1 MEERMTMQEAL
12 QLEHVHFTIGR
23 RKKAFSLRDISF
35 SVPRGCVTGLIGE
48 NGAGKTTLMRL
59 ILNMYVPNGG
69 TIRLFGAAA
78 GRDNTE
84 ARDNIG
90 FVIDRN
96 FLPTLHTA
104 KSAGRFLSHV
114 YSNWDKEAYERLLHD
129 FKIPPSKLLIRLSSG
144 TAQKVQI
151 AIALSHR
158 ADLLILDEPFN
169 FLDPVA
175 KKRFLELLQEF
186 MKAPDHAVFFFL
198 GIFGVTL
205 FVQDQFTGA
214 LVLPISGRQ
223 FVTAKLLQ
231 IAALLA
237 GGFVVLSA
245 VFWGMLVFS
254 RTAWD
259 VSIFY
264 IPAALFPIC
273 CTVFML
279 FFTLM
284 LLGKPPILVGLW
296 MICCGAPGFVS
307 GFFANWKTTLY
318 KDLVAVLPALQEQ
331 RPAGFLIALYL
342 VCAGLIFILYKISI
356 GNFNKLQYNR
366 FFSVE
371 RKRYG

>member
-1 MEERMTMQEAL
+1 MKKIKAL
-12 QLEHVHFTIGR
+12 I
-23 RKKAFSLRDISF
+23 
-35 SVPRGCVTGLIGE
+35 TG
-48 NGAGKTTLMRL
+48 AVR
-59 ILNMYVPNGG
+59 
-69 TIRLFGAAA
+69 
-78 GRDNTE
+78 
-84 ARDNIG
+84 
-90 FVIDRN
+90 
-96 FLPTLHTA
+96 
-104 KSAGRFLSHV
+104 
-114 YSNWDKEAYERLLHD
+114 
-129 FKIPPSKLLIRLSSG
+129 SSG
-144 TAQKVQI
+144 SIFGGLFLGVTVVIWLTAT
-151 AIALSHR
+151 L
-158 ADLLILDEPFN
+158 
-169 FLDPVA
+169 
-175 KKRFLELLQEF
+175 
-186 MKAPDHAVFFFL
+186 APSAVRSTLFIQSFTFFFL

-205 FVQDQFTGA
+205 FVQDQVTSAF
-214 LVLPISGRQ
+214 VLPISGRQ

-237 GGFVVLSA
+237 CGFLLFSA
-245 VFWGMLVFS
+245 ILWGMLVFS
-254 RTAWD
+254 HTAWD
-259 VSIFY
+259 VSVFY